1 VLCAAV
7 CGTDSAE
14 WDHGPILTAPPVILG
29 HEFMGEVMSMGSL
42 VTGFAVSDRVVSG
55 AGVWCGRCQWCLEGR
70 TNLCESYYT
79 LGLQVDGG
87 LAEVVNVPSKTL
99 LRVPDEIS
107 NEAAALAQPQAV
119 AMHAVTRSGLA
130 PGEACVVIGVGGIGA
145 FIVAAALSRGVGD
158 LIAIDIDPQRL
169 MTAQRLGATVTIDAM
184 ERDLEALIAEAT
196 GGRGPHVIIEASGA
210 PHAPAAAFKA
220 VRRGGRVLLVGLQG
234 AAREVDLLSLTVR
247 EVEVTTTL
255 AQVFEQDFAAS
266 LDVLLTTDIVNE
278 VLEKVIP
285 LEKLVTDAI
294 VPLAERRARGKVV
307 VDLTI

>member
-1 VLCAAV
+1 VRAAVYRGPKDLVIEDVPEPGPPGDDEVQLRVLCAAV

-255 AQVFEQDFAAS
+255 AQVFEQDFAA
-266 LDVLLTTDIVNE
+266 
-278 VLEKVIP
+278 
-285 LEKLVTDAI
+285 
-294 VPLAERRARGKVV
+294 
-307 VDLTI
+307 